1 MTTDDGQRSVPT
13 LSDVLPSALAVLG
26 MRDAPD
32 PVGLRS
38 TLDGIRRI
46 AVLLVDGLGYH
57 LLPLTR
63 PAAPVLADIV
73 DGRLATLRELSSG
86 FPSTTP
92 TSLVCLGTGVA
103 SGAHGV
109 LGFNLNVPGT
119 DRVLNHIEWTD
130 DPDPQTWQPVP
141 TLFTRAVAA
150 GIRVVVVSRPQYEG
164 SGLTTA
170 AYRGARYVG
179 AGDVDALVSHM
190 LGELRAADGLV
201 YGYHPTLD
209 AAAHASGIGST
220 QWMAAASAVDRLVG
234 RLIEGLPADAALLV
248 TADHGGIDVP
258 LDRRI
263 DMDADRRLSAGV
275 RVVAGEPRVR
285 YLHTE
290 RGAEADVLASWRSV
304 LGAAA
309 HVVSR
314 NEAVAEGWFGPMPAA
329 HLARIGDVVAVC
341 RDRYVV
347 LASAHEPEAVGKLVA
362 FHGSTT
368 PAETAI
374 PLIVHSGR

>member
-1 MTTDDGQRSVPT
+1 MPT

-32 PVGLRS
+32 RVGLRGA
-38 TLDGIRRI
+38 LDGVRRI

-63 PAAPVLADIV
+63 PGAPVLADIV
-73 DGRLATLRELSSG
+73 DGRLATLLELSSG

-92 TSLVCLGTGVA
+92 TSLVSLGTGVA

-109 LGFNLNVPGT
+109 LGFTLNVPGT
-119 DRVLNHIEWTD
+119 DRVLNHIEWAD

-141 TLFTRAVAA
+141 TLFTRAAAA
-150 GIRVVVVSRPQYEG
+150 GVRVVVVSRPQYEG

-179 AGDVDALVSHM
+179 AGDVDAFVEHM
-190 LGELRAADGLV
+190 LGELQAGDGLV

-209 AAAHASGIGST
+209 AAAHAFGIESAR
-220 QWMAAASAVDRLVG
+220 WMAAASAVDRLVG
-234 RLIEGLPADAALLV
+234 RLIDGLPPDAALLV

-258 LDRRI
+258 PDRRI

-275 RVVAGEPRVR
+275 RIVAGEPRVR

-314 NEAVAEGWFGPMPAA
+314 DEAVAAGWFGPVPTA

-347 LASAHEPEAVGKLVA
+347 LASAHEPESVGKLIA